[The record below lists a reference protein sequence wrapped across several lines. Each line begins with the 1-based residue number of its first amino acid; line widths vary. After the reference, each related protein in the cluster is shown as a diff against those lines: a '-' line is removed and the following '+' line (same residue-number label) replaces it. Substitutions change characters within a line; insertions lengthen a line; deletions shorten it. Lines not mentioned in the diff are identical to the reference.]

1 MTRQHLNNLFLMYVH
16 TERSE
21 SLDLTSVA
29 KEFVPI
35 NSRRLNYFGK
45 YSVLS
50 AHICHPDEL
59 YVTIITILLS
69 FIIIYSLLDS

>member
-21 SLDLTSVA
+21 FLDLTSV
-29 KEFVPI
+29 KEFVPVK
-35 NSRRLNYFGK
+35 SRRLNYFGK

-50 AHICHPDEL
+50 AHISQPDEL